1 MKLLHWLNVRQYA
14 AKYKSINYYN
24 KFILMI
30 QYRIGFI
37 KVQRLVS
44 ESINNNLTTKTLQ
57 FNILSLIYI
66 IKLNIYY

>member
-1 MKLLHWLNVRQYA
+1 MKFLHQLGVRQYA

-24 KFILMI
+24 KFIIMI

-44 ESINNNLTTKTLQ
+44 EYLSTIILPRKPCNL
-57 FNILSLIYI
+57 IIY
-66 IKLNIYY
+66 